1 MKGYKFSNPDP
12 VAVEIDTQKKPG
24 KSGKAQDPWDSVM
37 KSLGKQG
44 AGSGARHKKNQK
56 VSIKN
61 L

>member
-24 KSGKAQDPWDSVM
+24 KSGKAQEPWDSMM
-37 KSLGKQG
+37 KSLGSAG
-44 AGSGARHKKNQK
+44 AGSGAMHKKHKK
-56 VSIKN
+56 VSVKN

>member
-24 KSGKAQDPWDSVM
+24 KSGKAQEPWDSMM
-37 KSLGKQG
+37 KSLGSAG
-44 AGSGARHKKNQK
+44 AGSGAMHKKHKK
-56 VSIKN
+56 VSVRN

>member
-12 VAVEIDTQKKPG
+12 VAVGIDTQKKSG
-24 KSGKAQDPWDSVM
+24 KSGQAQKPWDSMM
-37 KSLGKQG
+37 KSLGNQG
-44 AGSGARHKKNQK
+44 AGSGARHKKYQK

>member
-24 KSGKAQDPWDSVM
+24 KSGKAQEPWDSMM
-37 KSLGKQG
+37 KSLGSAG
-44 AGSGARHKKNQK
+44 AGSGAMHKKYKK
-56 VSIKN
+56 VSVKN

>member
-12 VAVEIDTQKKPG
+12 VAVGIDTQKKPG

-37 KSLGKQG
+37 KSLGSQG
-44 AGSGARHKKNQK
+44 AGSGARHKKNHK
-56 VSIKN
+56 VVIKN

>member
-24 KSGKAQDPWDSVM
+24 KSGKAQEPWDSMM
-37 KSLGKQG
+37 KALGSAG
-44 AGSGARHKKNQK
+44 AGSGAMHKKHKK
-56 VSIKN
+56 VSVKN

>member
-24 KSGKAQDPWDSVM
+24 KSGKAQEPWDSMM
-37 KSLGKQG
+37 KSLGSAG
-44 AGSGARHKKNQK
+44 AGSGAMHKKYKK
-56 VSIKN
+56 VSVKK

>member
-24 KSGKAQDPWDSVM
+24 KSGKAQEPWDSMM
-37 KSLGKQG
+37 KSLGSQG
-44 AGSGARHKKNQK
+44 AGSGSRHKKYHK
-56 VSIKN
+56 VVIKN